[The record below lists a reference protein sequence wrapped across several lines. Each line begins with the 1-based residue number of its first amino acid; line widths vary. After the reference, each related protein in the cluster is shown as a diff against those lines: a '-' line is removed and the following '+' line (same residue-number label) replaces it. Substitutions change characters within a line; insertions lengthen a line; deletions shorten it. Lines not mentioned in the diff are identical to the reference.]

1 MARATFNIVIR
12 AMIALTALVMAG
24 AASAQGGAPYPSK
37 PIRFLVPFAPGG
49 VGDLTAR
56 VIAHKMS
63 ENMGQQIMID
73 NRPSAGMIVSADM
86 ALKAEP
92 DGYTMVLS
100 GNGTAVSVSLF
111 KSLPYDPLVDFA
123 QVSTLAFFDLLLV
136 TGPNSKFNSMADVL
150 AFARGNPGKLDIGTV
165 SIGSTQNLSAE
176 LFRSMA
182 GIDAQI
188 VPFKAT
194 PALLNAMRANDV
206 HLVFEFIGPLMPQI
220 KNNTVKALAVSSNRR
235 SPMFP
240 DIPTMAESGLPGFQ
254 VASWNAVSVHAKT
267 PRAIVERL
275 SKEVAAATSA
285 PDVKEKLQQ
294 LGMEARAMTPEQ
306 TRDLMASEITK
317 WKSVIERAK
326 IPLQ

>member
-1 MARATFNIVIR
+1 MERVRFSFLHR
-12 AMIALTALVMAG
+12 GMIALTVLVMAG
-24 AASAQGGAPYPSK
+24 AVSAQSGVSYPSK

-63 ENMGQQIMID
+63 ENMGQQIVID
-73 NRPSAGMIVSADM
+73 NRPSAGMIVSAEM
-86 ALKAEP
+86 TLKAEP

-111 KSLPYDPLVDFA
+111 KALPYDPLVDFA

-136 TGPNSKFNSMADVL
+136 TGPNSKFRSMADVL

-182 GIDAQI
+182 GLDAQI
-188 VPFKAT
+188 IPFKAT

-220 KNNTVKALAVSSNRR
+220 RNNTVRPLAVSSGRR
-235 SPMFP
+235 STMFP
-240 DIPTMAESGLPGFQ
+240 DIPTVAESGLPGFQ
-254 VASWNAVSVHAKT
+254 VASWNAVSVNAKT

-285 PDVKEKLQQ
+285 PEVKEKLQQ

-306 TRDLMASEITK
+306 TRDLMAAEIAK

>member
-1 MARATFNIVIR
+1 MKRTSGSVALGSIVLL
-12 AMIALTALVMAG
+12 IASILCSVVF
-24 AASAQGGAPYPSK
+24 AQSGAPYPSK

-63 ENMGQQIMID
+63 ENMGQQVVVD

-86 ALKAEP
+86 TLKAEP

-111 KSLPYDPLVDFA
+111 KALPYDPLVDFA

-150 AFARGNPGKLDIGTV
+150 VFARSNPGKLDIGTV

-188 VPFKAT
+188 IPFKAT

-220 KNNTVKALAVSSNRR
+220 KNNTVKPLAISSNRR
-235 SPMFP
+235 SAMFP
-240 DIPTMAESGLPGFQ
+240 DVPTLDESGVPGFQ

-275 SKEVAAATSA
+275 SKEVAAATNS
-285 PDVKEKLQQ
+285 PDVKEKLQL
-294 LGMEARAMTPEQ
+294 LGMDARAMTPEQ
-306 TRDLMASEITK
+306 THKLMAAEITK

>member
-1 MARATFNIVIR
+1 MPSIACSVAWRALASI
-12 AMIALTALVMAG
+12 IAAIAG
-24 AASAQGGAPYPSK
+24 SVAFAQSAAPYPSK

-63 ENMGQQIMID
+63 ENMGQQIVID

-123 QVSTLAFFDLLLV
+123 QVSTMAFFDLLLV
-136 TGPNSKFNSMADVL
+136 AGPNSKFNSMADVL
-150 AFARGNPGKLDIGTV
+150 AFARANPGKLDIGTV

-194 PALLNAMRANDV
+194 PALLNALRANDIHV
-206 HLVFEFIGPLMPQI
+206 VFEFIGPLMPQI
-220 KNNTVKALAVSSNRR
+220 KNNTVKPLAASSNRR
-235 SPMFP
+235 SAMFP
-240 DIPTMAESGLPGFQ
+240 EIPTMAESGLPGFQ

-275 SKEVAAATSA
+275 AKEVASATSS
-285 PDVKEKLQQ
+285 PDVKEKLQL
-294 LGMEARAMTPEQ
+294 LGMEARSMSPDQ
-306 TRDLMASEITK
+306 TRDLMAAEITK
-317 WKSVIERAK
+317 WKSVIQRAK

>member
-1 MARATFNIVIR
+1 MNRVARNVARR
-12 AMIALTALVMAG
+12 AMIGLITAFACSLAWSQSG
-24 AASAQGGAPYPSK
+24 TLYPSK

-63 ENMGQQIMID
+63 ENMGQQIVID
-73 NRPSAGMIVSADM
+73 NRPSAGMIVSADL
-86 ALKAEP
+86 ALKADP
-92 DGYTMVLS
+92 DGHTMVLS

-111 KSLPYDPLVDFA
+111 KALPYDPLVDFA
-123 QVSTLAFFDLLLV
+123 QVSTMAFFDLLLV
-136 TGPNSKFNSMADVL
+136 TGPTSKLNSMADVL
-150 AFARGNPGKLDIGTV
+150 SFARAHPGKLDIGTV

-220 KNNTVKALAVSSNRR
+220 MNNTVRPLAVSSNRR
-235 SPMFP
+235 SPLFP
-240 DIPTMAESGLPGFQ
+240 DIPTLAESGVPGFH

-275 SKEVAAATSA
+275 AKEVAAATSA
-285 PDVKEKLQQ
+285 PDVKEKLQL
-294 LGMEARAMTPEQ
+294 LGMEARSMTPDQ
-306 TRDLMASEITK
+306 TRDLMAAEITK

>member
-1 MARATFNIVIR
+1 MNRVARNVARR
-12 AMIALTALVMAG
+12 AMIGLITAFACSLAWSQSG
-24 AASAQGGAPYPSK
+24 TLYPSK

-63 ENMGQQIMID
+63 ENMGQQIVID
-73 NRPSAGMIVSADM
+73 NRPSAGMIVSADL
-86 ALKAEP
+86 ALKADP
-92 DGYTMVLS
+92 DGHTMVLS

-111 KSLPYDPLVDFA
+111 KALPYDPLVDFA
-123 QVSTLAFFDLLLV
+123 QVSTMAFFDLLLV
-136 TGPNSKFNSMADVL
+136 TGPTSKLNSMADVL
-150 AFARGNPGKLDIGTV
+150 SFARAHPGKLDIGTV

-220 KNNTVKALAVSSNRR
+220 KNNTVRPLAVSSNRR
-235 SPMFP
+235 SPLFP
-240 DIPTMAESGLPGFQ
+240 DIPTLAESGVPGFH

-275 SKEVAAATSA
+275 AKEVAAATSA
-285 PDVKEKLQQ
+285 PDVKEKLQL
-294 LGMEARAMTPEQ
+294 LGMEARSMTPDQ
-306 TRDLMASEITK
+306 TRDLMAAEITK

-326 IPLQ
+326 IPLH

>member
-1 MARATFNIVIR
+1 MNRVARHVARR
-12 AMIALTALVMAG
+12 AMIGLITAFACGLAWPQSG
-24 AASAQGGAPYPSK
+24 TPYPSK

-63 ENMGQQIMID
+63 ENMGQQIVID
-73 NRPSAGMIVSADM
+73 NRPSAGMIVSADL
-86 ALKAEP
+86 ALKADP
-92 DGYTMVLS
+92 DGHTMVLS

-111 KSLPYDPLVDFA
+111 KALPYDPLVDFA
-123 QVSTLAFFDLLLV
+123 QVSTMAFFDLLLV
-136 TGPNSKFNSMADVL
+136 TGPTSKLNSMADVL
-150 AFARGNPGKLDIGTV
+150 SFARAHPGKLDIGTV

-188 VPFKAT
+188 IPFKAT

-220 KNNTVKALAVSSNRR
+220 KNNTVRPLAVSSNRR
-235 SPMFP
+235 SPLFP
-240 DIPTMAESGLPGFQ
+240 DIPTLAESGVPGFH

-275 SKEVAAATSA
+275 AKEVAAATNA
-285 PDVKEKLQQ
+285 PDVKEKLQL
-294 LGMEARAMTPEQ
+294 LGMEARSMTPDQ
-306 TRDLMASEITK
+306 TRDLMAAEITK

>member
-1 MARATFNIVIR
+1 MKPIAVGVAWRSV
-12 AMIALTALVMAG
+12 IALG
-24 AASAQGGAPYPSK
+24 AAVICSVASAQSAAPYPSK

-63 ENMGQQIMID
+63 ENMGQQIVID

-86 ALKAEP
+86 TLKAEP

-111 KSLPYDPLVDFA
+111 KALPYDPLVDFA

-150 AFARGNPGKLDIGTV
+150 AFARTNPGKLDIGTV

-220 KNNTVKALAVSSNRR
+220 KNNTVKPLAISSNRR
-235 SPMFP
+235 SAMFP
-240 DIPTMAESGLPGFQ
+240 DIPTMAESGVPGFQ
-254 VASWNAVSVHAKT
+254 VASWNAVSVHVKT

-275 SKEVAAATSA
+275 SKEVAAATNS
-285 PDVKEKLQQ
+285 PDVREKLQL
-294 LGMEARAMTPEQ
+294 LGMDARAMTPEQ
-306 TRDLMASEITK
+306 THQLMAAEITK
-317 WKSVIERAK
+317 WKNVIERAK
-326 IPLQ
+326 IPMQ